1 MPSLSSWSPPDVWL
15 TLKGIIVDQLQV
27 SEENVKEE
35 AAFQRDLGCD

>member
-1 MPSLSSWSPPDVWL
+1 VWL

-35 AAFQRDLGCD
+35 AAFQRELGCD